1 MSNLQVAG
9 DIARNFVEE
18 WGCQLEFSFSSKEF
32 NHLKDRLT
40 GQIHDPEPYICKPTK
55 EMVS

>member
-18 WGCQLEFSFSSKEF
+18 WGCQLEFSFSSKEKIIQS
-32 NHLKDRLT
+32 LERPIDR
-40 GQIHDPEPYICKPTK
+40 
-55 EMVS
+55 